1 MRRFE
6 RLNQILN
13 NSCCKGVTMAQCHAL
28 LEIEE
33 LGEAITIQL
42 AKNLLLDKSTLSR
55 TVDNLVK
62 RGLVERKQHPTD
74 RRYTTLFLTD
84 KGVRICDEINRAND
98 DTYEKILSEL
108 PSNEIQKIME
118 NFEQLVKILNNSN
131 RNAN

>member
-1 MRRFE
+1 
-6 RLNQILN
+6 
-13 NSCCKGVTMAQCHAL
+13 MAQCHAL

-131 RNAN
+131 RNANNKNECCNS